1 MIKGNLKIEAR
12 TVIPVVRS
20 VVWSRDYVVAGP
32 QKNAI

>member
-12 TVIPVVRS
+12 TVIPVVKS
-20 VVWSRDYVVAGP
+20 VVWLRDYDITSP